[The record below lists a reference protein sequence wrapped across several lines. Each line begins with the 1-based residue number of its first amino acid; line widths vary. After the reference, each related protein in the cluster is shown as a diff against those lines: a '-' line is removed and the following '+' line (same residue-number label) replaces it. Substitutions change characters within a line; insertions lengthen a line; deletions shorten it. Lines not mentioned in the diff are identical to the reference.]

1 MQKSQNFMSYQLQ
14 QIIMKI
20 KIIYLN
26 GKQNN
31 SGMITLVSIF
41 KEKFSSLPLP
51 PP

>member
-26 GKQNN
+26 GKTEQ
-31 SGMITLVSIF
+31 F
-41 KEKFSSLPLP
+41 WHDYSS
-51 PP
+51 